1 MKICIERSDRMG
13 DMILTLPIIQ
23 GIKEKNPKASIHVV
37 ASKNNLKICQLSN
50 LIDKTYEKTNNSSA
64 FKQLIKCTNDEKYD
78 YYFSFSP
85 GWFGLFL
92 GYYSNSKFKSA
103 LILQSRYKSNMVSK
117 YWQIIFSKIF
127 FSQLKVVNRF
137 KAIRENQDIHQ
148 TTTMMEVIL
157 NSGINLDKNHQ
168 SNFAFINAFTIK
180 KDKKVCVIHLSSK
193 WVNKYYQEDNFL
205 ELLKALKKKNLSIYL
220 TSDETTKSKFHKIFT
235 LYSSTDKANELIN
248 NEKQILLCNNFDF
261 ENWTSLLNQA
271 DYTITPESGCTHIAS
286 LTSSKLCVIYDA
298 DNLPKSIMREYAPWN
313 KEYLALE
320 TNDIDLNKKLLN
332 FVD

>member
-13 DMILTLPIIQ
+13 DMILTLPVIQ
-23 GIKEKNPKASIHVV
+23 GIKEKNPEAVIDVV
-37 ASKNNLKICQLSN
+37 ASKRNIKICNLCN
-50 LIDKTYEKTNNSSA
+50 LINKTYEKSNNTQG
-64 FKQLIKCTNDEKYD
+64 FKQLTKSIRKEKYD

-85 GWFGLFL
+85 SWFGFFL
-92 GYYSNSKFKSA
+92 GLYSKSKFKSS
-103 LILQSRYKSNMVSK
+103 LILQSRYKSSMLSK
-117 YWQIIFSKIF
+117 FLQIILSKIF
-127 FSQLKVVNRF
+127 FSQSKVVNRF
-137 KAIRENQDIHQ
+137 KSLRENQDIHQ
-148 TTTMMEVIL
+148 TKTMMEVIL
-157 NSGINLDKNHQ
+157 NSGISIDKNHQ
-168 SNFAFINAFTIK
+168 SNFKFTNVFTMK

-193 WVNKYYQEDNFL
+193 WINKYYEEDNFL
-205 ELLKALKKKNLSIYL
+205 ELLKALEKKNLSIYL

-320 TNDIDLNKKLLN
+320 TNDMDLNKKLLN

>member
-37 ASKNNLKICQLSN
+37 ASKKNLKICQLSN

-64 FKQLIKCTNDEKYD
+64 FKQLIKCINDEKYD

-85 GWFGLFL
+85 SWFGLFL
-92 GYYSNSKFKSA
+92 GYYSKSKFKSA
-103 LILQSRYKSNMVSK
+103 LILQSRYKSNVLSK
-117 YWQIIFSKIF
+117 FWQIIFSKIF
-127 FSQLKVVNRF
+127 FSQSKVVNRF

-148 TTTMMEVIL
+148 TKTMMEVIL
-157 NSGINLDKNHQ
+157 NSGISLDKNHQ
-168 SNFAFINAFTIK
+168 SNFAFTNAFTIK

-193 WVNKYYQEDNFL
+193 WINKYYEEDNFL

-320 TNDIDLNKKLLN
+320 TNDMDLNKKLLN

>member
-37 ASKNNLKICQLSN
+37 ASKKNLKICQLSN
-50 LIDKTYEKTNNSSA
+50 LIDKTYEKTNNSSD
-64 FKQLIKCTNDEKYD
+64 FKQLIKSIRDEKYD

-193 WVNKYYQEDNFL
+193 WINKYYEEDNFL
-205 ELLKALKKKNLSIYL
+205 ELLKVLEKKNLSIYL

-298 DNLPKSIMREYAPWN
+298 DNLPKNIMREYAPWN

-320 TNDIDLNKKLLN
+320 TNDMDLNKKLLN

>member
-1 MKICIERSDRMG
+1 
-13 DMILTLPIIQ
+13 
-23 GIKEKNPKASIHVV
+23 
-37 ASKNNLKICQLSN
+37 
-50 LIDKTYEKTNNSSA
+50 
-64 FKQLIKCTNDEKYD
+64 
-78 YYFSFSP
+78 
-85 GWFGLFL
+85 
-92 GYYSNSKFKSA
+92 
-103 LILQSRYKSNMVSK
+103 
-117 YWQIIFSKIF
+117 
-127 FSQLKVVNRF
+127 
-137 KAIRENQDIHQ
+137 
-148 TTTMMEVIL
+148 MMEVIL

-168 SNFAFINAFTIK
+168 SNFAFTNAFTIK

-193 WVNKYYQEDNFL
+193 WLNKYYQEDNFL

-286 LTSSKLCVIYDA
+286 VTSSKLCVIYDA

-320 TNDIDLNKKLLN
+320 TNDMDLNKKLLN

>member
-23 GIKEKNPKASIHVV
+23 GIKEKNPNAIIDVV
-37 ASKNNLKICQLSN
+37 ASKKNLKICQLSN

-64 FKQLIKCTNDEKYD
+64 FKQLIKCINDEKYD

-205 ELLKALKKKNLSIYL
+205 ELLKGLEKKNLSIYL

-286 LTSSKLCVIYDA
+286 LISSKLCVIYDA

-320 TNDIDLNKKLLN
+320 TNDMDLNKKLLN

>member
-37 ASKNNLKICQLSN
+37 ASKKNLKICQLSN
-50 LIDKTYEKTNNSSA
+50 LIDKTYEKKNNSSD

-85 GWFGLFL
+85 GWFGLLL
-92 GYYSNSKFKSA
+92 GYYSTSKFKSA
-103 LILQSRYKSNMVSK
+103 LILKSRYKSNIISK
-117 YWQIIFSKIF
+117 FWQIIFSKIF

-157 NSGINLDKNHQ
+157 NSGINLDKNHK

-193 WVNKYYQEDNFL
+193 WINKYYEEDNFL
-205 ELLKALKKKNLSIYL
+205 ELLKALEKKNLSIYL

-313 KEYLALE
+313 KKYLALE
-320 TNDIDLNKKLLN
+320 TNDIDLNRKLLN
-332 FVD
+332 FLE

>member
-37 ASKNNLKICQLSN
+37 ASKKNLKICQLSN

-64 FKQLIKCTNDEKYD
+64 FKQLIKCISDEKYD

-117 YWQIIFSKIF
+117 FWQIIFSKIF

-137 KAIRENQDIHQ
+137 KAIRENQVIHQ

-168 SNFAFINAFTIK
+168 SNFAFTNAFTIK
-180 KDKKVCVIHLSSK
+180 KNKKVCVIHLSSK
-193 WVNKYYQEDNFL
+193 WINKYYEEDNFL
-205 ELLKALKKKNLSIYL
+205 ELLKALEKKNLSIYL

-320 TNDIDLNKKLLN
+320 TNDMDLNKKLLN